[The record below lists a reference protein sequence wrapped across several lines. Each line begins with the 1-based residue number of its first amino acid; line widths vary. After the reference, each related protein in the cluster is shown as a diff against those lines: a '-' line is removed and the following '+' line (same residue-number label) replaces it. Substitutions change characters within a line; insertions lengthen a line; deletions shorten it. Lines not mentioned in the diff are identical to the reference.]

1 MTIQGVARLLTLAK
15 MIYPNTD
22 ASEKSIFLWKSF
34 LSEYPDEVGL
44 AAMHQCLKT
53 KEFPPKP
60 ADIIRI
66 AETMRKDQLPLA
78 EDAWREVSLK
88 LNPYQ
93 KPKWSHPLIEQA
105 VKSLGYSRLCT
116 SQSPE
121 YDHSQFI
128 KTYEKYKE
136 RSQQEE
142 RNRISFGN
150 TPTLAQQVLGN
161 GRRENK

>member
-1 MTIQGVARLLTLAK
+1 MTVQGVAQLLTLVK

-44 AAMHQCLKT
+44 AAVHQCLKV

-66 AETMRKDQLPLA
+66 ADTMRRDGSPLA
-78 EDAWREVSLK
+78 EDAWREVSSK
-88 LNPYQ
+88 LDVYQ
-93 KPKWSHPLIEQA
+93 RQEWSHPLIELA
-105 VKSLGYSRLCT
+105 VKSMGYYRLCV

-121 YDHSQFI
+121 YDRAQFI
-128 KTYEKYKE
+128 KTYEKYQE
-136 RSQQEE
+136 RSLQEE
-142 RNRISFGN
+142 RNQSSFRN
-150 TPTLAQQVLGN
+150 TAFLTQQVLGIDD
-161 GRRENK
+161 GRRS